1 MANGR
6 CMGRQGGI
14 ALITVLLVMVI
25 AVAAV
30 THALMRNHLA
40 VSRTGA
46 ILANTQ
52 LAEFVNA
59 AEAYAIVLLEED
71 FEQDQQ
77 SPLASDALSEDWAQR
92 QEQAFQL
99 DNGQIRVQIKD
110 LQACLNVNNLANEG
124 PDGPWVKAFQ
134 KLVRGVD
141 GGGDLVLAIQDWLD
155 KDDKPQ
161 TLGSED
167 DGYLGLE
174 LAFRTPDTLISDVSE
189 LRSVKGMDVAL
200 WEGFKPYICALPE
213 DGTKLNVNTA
223 PAELLD
229 ELYDVNITNFNA
241 RRAEGPID
249 EGELSEFGIEDKD
262 GLLST
267 SSHYFVAYIA
277 VQLNAE
283 HQQYWESIL
292 RRDDT
297 GRVRVLQRQRHEFSG
312 QFLRDILGN

>member
-1 MANGR
+1 
-6 CMGRQGGI
+6 MGRQRGI

-77 SPLASDALSEDWAQR
+77 VTSASDALSEDWAQR

-99 DNGQIRVQIKD
+99 DNGQIRIQIKD

-141 GGGDLVLAIQDWLD
+141 GGGELVLAIQDWLD

-174 LAFRTPDTLISDVSE
+174 LAFRTPDILISDVSE
-189 LRSVKGMDVAL
+189 LRSVKGMDTEL
-200 WEGFKPYICALPE
+200 WEDFKPYICALPE
-213 DGTKLNVNTA
+213 DGTKLNANTA
-223 PAELLD
+223 PVELLD
-229 ELYDVNITNFNA
+229 KLYDNVNITNLNA
-241 RRAEGPID
+241 RRAEGPLD
-249 EGELSEFGIEDKD
+249 QGELGEFGIEDKD
-262 GLLST
+262 ELLFYRSQ
-267 SSHYFVAYIA
+267 YFVAYIA

-312 QFLRDILGN
+312 QFLQDILGN